1 MALILGSNLVK
12 GSLFDLSDYESA
24 FHPWWDS
31 LQDYIMY
38 TAIIVGESSLFFDA
52 VKMLKRISCKDS
64 FFVVT

>member
-1 MALILGSNLVK
+1 MALILGSSLAR

-38 TAIIVGESSLFFDA
+38 TAIIVGETPFSDA
-52 VKMLKRISCKDS
+52 VKMHKRLSC
-64 FFVVT
+64 